1 MTQFAS
7 WGKASALPFILVLGL
22 ALPALAQLN
31 NNVTQA
37 DIQRLQDNVF
47 QAGSD
52 IQTLRGRDATR
63 AGELQTELDDLRDE
77 VVYLKVK
84 LRKESTLTRR
94 EYSDVRDRIEDVRT
108 RARNEFARLTAPPAP
123 APRAATPRA
132 TTPARTAGGVS
143 TVPVGTEI
151 DVRLQSP
158 LNSGTTVV
166 EDRFEATTLADV
178 NIDGRLTIPAGAVMR
193 GVVTDVKAAG
203 RINRTGSITVSFD
216 QVTVNGRAYAM
227 RGTVTQAIES
237 EGIRN
242 DVGRGAAGGAVGAII
257 GGILGGVKG
266 AVLGAV
272 IGGGGTIVATEGEQ
286 ANLPAGAVLRVRI
299 DSPLEIAATAR

>member
-1 MTQFAS
+1 LLLLVFA
-7 WGKASALPFILVLGL
+7 L
-22 ALPALAQLN
+22 AVPAFAQLN
-31 NNVTQA
+31 NNVSQT

-47 QAGSD
+47 QAGND

-63 AGELQTELDDLRDE
+63 AGDLQTELDDLRDE
-77 VVYLKVK
+77 VIYLKVK
-84 LRKESTLTRR
+84 LRKESNLTRR
-94 EYSDVRDRIEDVRT
+94 EYADVRDRIEDVRT

-123 APRAATPRA
+123 APRTTTTPRA

-158 LNSGTTVV
+158 LNSGTTIV
-166 EDRFEATTLADV
+166 EDRFEATTVADV

-193 GVVTDVKAAG
+193 GVVTDVKPAG
-203 RINRTGSITVSFD
+203 RINRTGSMTVSFD

-299 DSPLEIAATAR
+299 DSPLDIGAR

>member
-1 MTQFAS
+1 MDRSLSS
-7 WGKASALPFILVLGL
+7 WSKASALLILLL
-22 ALPALAQLN
+22 ALAVPALAQLN
-31 NNVTQA
+31 NNVTQT

-47 QAGSD
+47 QAGND
-52 IQTLRGRDATR
+52 IQTLRGRDTTR
-63 AGELQTELDDLRDE
+63 AGDLQTELDDLRDE
-77 VVYLKVK
+77 VTYLKVK
-84 LRKESTLTRR
+84 LRKESSLTRR
-94 EYSDVRDRIEDVRT
+94 EYADVRDRIEDVRT
-108 RARNEFARLTAPPAP
+108 RARNEFARLTAPPPPAP
-123 APRAATPRA
+123 APRA
-132 TTPARTAGGVS
+132 TTTRTAAGVS

-166 EDRFEATTLADV
+166 EDRFEATTVADV
-178 NIDGRLTIPAGAVMR
+178 NIDGRLAIPAGAVMR

-216 QVTVNGRAYAM
+216 QVTVNGRPYAM
-227 RGTVTQAIES
+227 RGTVTQTIES

-272 IGGGGTIVATEGEQ
+272 IGGGGTIVATEGQQ

-299 DSPLEIAATAR
+299 DSPLEIGTAAR